1 MEKSWI
7 ISSTGLRL
15 AVLKN
20 IPATEISHILIACH
34 GFRGGKENAG
44 KITLLAEKLSQIG
57 IGLVA
62 FDFEGSGESEGEFSR
77 LTISK
82 QAQNLKDV
90 IRSVYKE
97 YKLPIIL
104 LGRSLGGTTVLAGGT
119 DEDVVAAYIL
129 WSTPVQLRETFSK
142 IMGDAYNQMEN
153 GNGLLIRDEN
163 GAFRLEPDFIQDF
176 SNHNMNKYFEQI
188 GNRPVLVIHGQ
199 SDEIVK
205 PINAT
210 GIAQAVKHASINIIE
225 GADHRFSGQEE
236 HRMDLTV
243 QWLKENI

>member
-1 MEKSWI
+1 MEKSSI

-20 IPATEISHILIACH
+20 IPPTEISHILIACH

-44 KITLLAEKLSQIG
+44 KITLLAEKMAQIG

-90 IRSVYKE
+90 IQAVYE
-97 YKLPIIL
+97 EHQLPIIL

-119 DEDVVAAYIL
+119 DEDAVIAYIL
-129 WSTPVQLRETFSK
+129 WSTPVRLCETFSN
-142 IMGDAYNQMEN
+142 IMGDAYNQLKN
-153 GNGLLIRDEN
+153 GTALVIRDEN

-205 PINAT
+205 PINAICI
-210 GIAQAVKHASINIIE
+210 GQAINHASINIIE

-236 HRMDLTV
+236 YRMDLTIL
-243 QWLKENI
+243 WLKDHI

>member
-1 MEKSWI
+1 MEKSMI
-7 ISSTGLRL
+7 ISSSGLRL

-20 IPATEISHILIACH
+20 IPATEMSHIVIACH

-44 KITLLAEKLSQIG
+44 KIILLAEKLAGIG
-57 IGLVA
+57 LGLVA
-62 FDFEGSGESEGEFSR
+62 FDFEGSGESDGEYAR
-77 LTISK
+77 ITISK
-82 QAQNLKDV
+82 QAQNLMDV
-90 IRSVYKE
+90 IHAVYKE

-119 DEDVVAAYIL
+119 DEDTVIAYIL
-129 WSTPVQLRETFSK
+129 WSTPVLLRETFNN
-142 IMGDAYNQMEN
+142 IMGDVYNQLEN
-153 GNGLLIRDEN
+153 GTALLINDEN
-163 GAFRLEPDFIQDF
+163 GTFQLEPDFIQDF

-199 SDEIVK
+199 SDEVVK
-205 PINAT
+205 PSNAT
-210 GIAQAVKHASINIIE
+210 CIAQAINHASINIIE

-236 HRMDLTV
+236 YRMDLTL